1 MMSVL
6 NMVCEPPISTY
17 CFDQSELEQQILRFY
32 VVPDESANSRSI
44 YDKLDPDTNVRLDE
58 RWNLNRR
65 IVDIRQFIDT
75 LHAKEM
81 STIALTYPMAS
92 KRLEMFRA
100 MRLNWDIEEDIPAT
114 DETIDLAYE
123 TLSRLKNMAGQSDA
137 ELPEPYVYLLSD
149 GQIEFEWEFK
159 GKEFDLAIVKEKSLA
174 VCSALLRDT
183 NTWVDNEDKVLP
195 DEIGQISTIQTFLSW
210 L

>member
-1 MMSVL
+1 MMSVS

-17 CFDQSELEQQILRFY
+17 CLDQSELEQQILRFY
-32 VVPDESANSRSI
+32 IVPDEFANSRSI
-44 YDKLDPDTNVRLDE
+44 CDKLDPDTNVRLDE
-58 RWNLNRR
+58 RSNLYGR

-81 STIALTYPMAS
+81 SSIALTYPMAS

-100 MRLNWDIEEDIPAT
+100 MRLNWDIEEDTPAT
-114 DETIDLAYE
+114 DDTIDLAYE

-149 GQIEFEWEFK
+149 GQIEFEWEFN

-183 NTWVDNEDKVLP
+183 NTWVENEDIVLP